1 MLLALRRNFPRSSIL
16 GLLLVLSFFTGY
28 TTPAQDGDTAARM
41 QGKAGVYKIVVLT
54 FDDAVKSHRT
64 FVTPLLKEL
73 GFGATFF
80 VTHRWMADTANF
92 MTWEEIAEIHRL
104 GFEIGNH
111 SWTHGNFSSPKE
123 AARLPAELALVDS
136 ELQNVKVP
144 KPTSFA
150 YSGNSFGPEAV
161 EQLKALG
168 YTFARRGMQPE
179 VPYGKIEAGPLYD
192 PAKHHPLLIPTS
204 GDSYPGWTLEHFQKV
219 VNQASAGKIVVLQFH
234 GVPDLSHPWVHTSPE
249 LFSEEMSYLK
259 SQGFQVIALRDLV
272 RYLPKTPPADSLL
285 TFRQSSHPAQP
296 LPLPTELDATRNDLG
311 YWLKNMLQAHGYSL
325 EEAAAASGHRA
336 AEIEGEAKKFGL
348 IGSVSRQS
356 PNRPSESVPVRL
368 LPYPGGRHPRIGFK
382 EGAILPQRGTKAS
395 VFLPWESSGYAVVDV
410 PKAIFSNL
418 GLTYLAHTHIPSI
431 WDIQNLWLDNIDW
444 KREASGLSNS
454 RTLPN
459 QVTYGV
465 LLTPSAKTVDMEL
478 WLKNDSSEVLTGLR
492 VQVCVMLKGAPEFN
506 RQTIDNK
513 RLMSPIAAVRSEKGN
528 RWILTAWERCG
539 RVWGNPQCPCM
550 HSEPVLPDCSAG
562 QSVRVRG
569 KLWFYDGN
577 QIEEEI
583 TRQSKLFAI
592 ASAR

>member
-1 MLLALRRNFPRSSIL
+1 
-16 GLLLVLSFFTGY
+16 
-28 TTPAQDGDTAARM
+28 
-41 QGKAGVYKIVVLT
+41 VVLT

-64 FVTPLLKEL
+64 LVAPLLKEL

-123 AARLPAELALVDS
+123 ADRLPAELALVDS
-136 ELQNVKVP
+136 KLHNVKVP

-249 LFSEEMSYLK
+249 LFRAEMGYLK

-272 RYLPKTPPADSLL
+272 QYLPKTPPADALL
-285 TFRQSSHPAQP
+285 TFRQSSQPAQP
-296 LPLPTELDATRNDLG
+296 LPLPTELEATRSDLG
-311 YWLKNMLQAHGYSL
+311 YWLKNMLQDHGYSL
-325 EEAAAASGHRA
+325 EEAAAASGLSA
-336 AEIEGEAKKFGL
+336 AEIEREAKKLGL
-348 IGSVSRQS
+348 IRSVSGQS

-410 PKAIFSNL
+410 PEAIFSNL

-431 WDIQNLWLDNIDW
+431 WDVQNLWLDNIDW

-465 LLTPSAKTVDMEL
+465 RLTPSAKAVDMEL
-478 WLKNDSSEVLTGLR
+478 WLKNDSAEALTGLR

-506 RQTIDNK
+506 RQTIDNQ
-513 RLMSPIAAVRSEKGN
+513 RLTSPIAAVRSEKGN

-550 HSEPVLPDCSAG
+550 HSDPVLPDCPTG

-577 QIEEEI
+577 QIKEEI

-592 ASAR
+592 ASGR